1 MRRIRNSECGIV
13 RVETAHGRIDASQ
26 YKKRLWWALF
36 WWEYM
41 KIAAQSGCFGDS
53 LSCTLGKSVR
63 RKPQV
68 AQNITFSGFIVLHVA
83 QTHFPLGRTVQ
94 RGFGEDEADCFFV
107 RFKVSF
113 AGVGGALLEAPAQ
126 R

>member
-1 MRRIRNSECGIV
+1 MGETNAEFGIARGRSEKVFINTKSACG
-13 RVETAHGRIDASQ
+13 G
-26 YKKRLWWALF
+26 ALF

-83 QTHFPLGRTVQ
+83 QTHFPLGRAVQ

-113 AGVGGALLEAPAQ
+113 AGVGVSLLEAPAQ